1 MVFRAFPQLPC
12 LAKLCCLPIKVGCA
26 KQAEISRP
34 TLPQQRGENMFHSF
48 GCYVLCLAG
57 RQAQMISVFSK
68 SLAAMRKQRLSTC
81 CFSQLKPGIYLW
93 WEVPGCA
100 LQTDTFC
107 VVENN
112 VCSCLGEDF
121 FLPVMFSFFQPS
133 SSVTSQIC
141 LAVIHSGYI

>member
-1 MVFRAFPQLPC
+1 MVFGAFPSS
-12 LAKLCCLPIKVGCA
+12 LALQNSAVFPLELAVP
-26 KQAEISRP
+26 SRQRSP
-34 TLPQQRGENMFHSF
+34 RPPLPQQRGENMLHSF
-48 GCYVLCLAG
+48 GCDVLCLAG

-81 CFSQLKPGIYLW
+81 CFSQLKPEIYLW

-107 VVENN
+107 VVGNN
-112 VCSCLGEDF
+112 MCSRLGEDF
-121 FLPVMFSFFQPS
+121 FLPVMFSFFQPC

-141 LAVIHSGYI
+141 LAVIHSGYT